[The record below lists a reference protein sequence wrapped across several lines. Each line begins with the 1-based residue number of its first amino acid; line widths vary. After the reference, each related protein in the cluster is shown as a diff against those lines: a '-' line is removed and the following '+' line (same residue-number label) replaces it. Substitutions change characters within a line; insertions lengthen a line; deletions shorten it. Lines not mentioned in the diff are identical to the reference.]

1 MIQKWLTLA
10 GLVGCSCVGNPF
22 ARAAGEG
29 VTVTMSRRVHPVL
42 IRNEHNIL
50 LQIVVEV
57 QREKEVRLRAMHF
70 ALDRSD
76 AVGDLA
82 SLALFATGD
91 KQEFSPAS
99 PFGKKMGPARTVAFR
114 GDLVLRRGKNV

>member
-1 MIQKWLTLA
+1 MADA
-10 GLVGCSCVGNPF
+10 GRVCGMVVCGDSVGRG
-22 ARAAGEG
+22 AGEG

-99 PFGKKMGPARTVAFR
+99 PFGKTMGPA
-114 GDLVLRRGKNV
+114 